1 MSKSIKGQPAIPDAT
16 VVAEIAHELRSPLG
30 GIEAMASLL
39 RQTGLSAEQLRLV
52 EGLCAAAEHLRAV
65 ATDILDES
73 AGQAGHL
80 ACEDKALDLRNFVD
94 SLAISAEARARAKAL
109 SFDLSFDNTVAPAV
123 MGDARRIR
131 QMLENLLDNAIKVTT
146 TGGIRLSVTQVDRR
160 GAFEGLRFAVEDTGP
175 GFTTEQASRLFRSFG
190 RIDNGIAGTG
200 IGLAMVRRFANSMGG
215 EAGCEGRPGKGAT
228 FWFTLRLKQ
237 PKGADCRT
245 ANETGHSENVD
256 DRSNRILVVDDNQ
269 ANRMI
274 MAAMLEHFGF
284 EMAEAATAEQALSML
299 SGGRFAAVMLDQ
311 TLPGMSGLEALK
323 LIRAMP
329 RPLADLPVIPVTG
342 RVSPADKAAFAAA
355 GANGFLEKPVNAR
368 AVREALNYALS
379 ASGKNASKAA

>member
-1 MSKSIKGQPAIPDAT
+1 MSKFIKGQPAVSDAT
-16 VVAEIAHELRSPLG
+16 AVAEIAHELRSPLG
-30 GIEAMASLL
+30 GIEAMAQLL

-52 EGLCAAAEHLRAV
+52 DGLCAAAEHLRAV
-65 ATDILDES
+65 ASDILDES
-73 AGQAGHL
+73 AGHAGQL
-80 ACEDKALDLRNFVD
+80 ACEEKALDLRSFVD
-94 SLAISAEARARAKAL
+94 SLAISAEARARARGL
-109 SFDLSFDNTVAPAV
+109 SFDLNFDDTITQTV

-131 QMLENLLDNAIKVTT
+131 QMLENLLDNAIKVTA
-146 TGGIRLSVTQVDRR
+146 TGGIRLSITQVDRR
-160 GAFEGLRFAVEDTGP
+160 GAFEGLRFKVEDTGP

-190 RIDNGIAGTG
+190 RIDNGVAGTG
-200 IGLAMVRRFANSMGG
+200 IGLAMVRRFAHSMGG

-237 PKGADCRT
+237 LQDADHT
-245 ANETGHSENVD
+245 AREADGPDALEG
-256 DRSNRILVVDDNQ
+256 RGNRILVVDDNQ

-284 EMAEAATAEQALSML
+284 EMAEAATAEQALNL
-299 SGGRFAAVMLDQ
+299 LPGGRFAAVMMDQ

-329 RPLADLPVIPVTG
+329 QPLAGLPVIPVTG
-342 RVSPADKAAFAAA
+342 RVSPADRAAFAAA

-368 AVREALNYALS
+368 AVREALDKALQV
-379 ASGKNASKAA
+379 SGKKAAKAA